1 MPNALGSN
9 FSRLLD
15 AADATE
21 DGLVAT
27 GLFFRGWLAHME
39 SEEVDEDAS
48 EDWLAV
54 ESSEGAWLST
64 LAREALSQAS
74 GMLPGERNSP
84 SSSVPLRTL
93 GACKPWEGASPPV
106 DALRGLKLG
115 SETPE
120 LAPLT
125 KLWSE
130 LLPLPL
136 MQLAS

>member
-1 MPNALGSN
+1 MPHALGSN
-9 FSRLLD
+9 FSRPLD

-27 GLFFRGWLAHME
+27 GLFFRGRLAHME
-39 SEEVDEDAS
+39 SEEVEEEDC
-48 EDWLAV
+48 LAV
-54 ESSEGAWLST
+54 DSSEGAWLST

-93 GACKPWEGASPPV
+93 GARKPWEGASHPV
-106 DALRGLKLG
+106 DALRRLKLG

-125 KLWSE
+125 KLCSE